1 MRCGRR
7 PWPVG
12 SACGNR
18 RNPRTG
24 VDAICLRSV
33 WGRTAM
39 HFIGVYFL
47 MTGYLPIKFMEFP
60 SIGAVVAKELPPH
73 KGMPSYVL
81 NAMLDHAMG
90 PGVLGSAYA
99 PFRVRSDPN
108 APDFRVDDLE

>member
-1 MRCGRR
+1 
-7 PWPVG
+7 
-12 SACGNR
+12 
-18 RNPRTG
+18 
-24 VDAICLRSV
+24 
-33 WGRTAM
+33 M

-99 PFRVRSDPN
+99 HSGCDPIRMRRISEWTTWN
-108 APDFRVDDLE
+108 YP